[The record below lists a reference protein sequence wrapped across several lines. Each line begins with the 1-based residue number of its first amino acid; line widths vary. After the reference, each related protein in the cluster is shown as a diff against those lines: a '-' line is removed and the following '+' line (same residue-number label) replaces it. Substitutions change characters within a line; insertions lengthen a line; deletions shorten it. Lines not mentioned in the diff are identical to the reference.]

1 MFQVD
6 FNDMLQDPEFSPRA
20 RGCSRLN
27 CVQSKLSTVFPA
39 CAGMFLAETQLRG
52 LRRGFPRVR
61 GDVPLNSL
69 LRNPTSQ
76 FSPRARGCSHGLPN
90 RQKLHSVFP
99 ACAGMFL
106 RRMCSAGTVT
116 GFPRVRGDVPWCH
129 MLGQSIGGFSPRARG
144 CSSSRVFFS
153 RARRVFPACAG
164 MFRDCG
170 HEIFHHASFPRVRG
184 DVPPRLVQ
192 RFKRFRFSPRAR
204 GCSAAPCPT
213 LQALSV
219 FPACAG
225 MFRPGGENQ
234 PPRCGFPRVRGDV
247 PIRHGCL
254 VVDIV
259 VFPAC
264 AGMFLR
270 VLKCFRAL
278 GCFPR
283 VRGDV
288 PFDNGFET
296 RLLMVFPACAGMFL
310 IRRLQRSPS
319 HQFSPR
325 ARGCSGVFPGR

>member
-1 MFQVD
+1 M
-6 FNDMLQDPEFSPRA
+6 
-20 RGCSRLN
+20 
-27 CVQSKLSTVFPA
+27 
-39 CAGMFLAETQLRG
+39 
-52 LRRGFPRVR
+52 R

-204 GCSAAPCPT
+204 GCSDPARVPGCRHCGFPRVRGNVPFLFHFALGGSTFSPRARGCSSYTQAETAP
-213 LQALSV
+213 SRV

-225 MFRPGGENQ
+225 MFRSKTVPLSTLS
-234 PPRCGFPRVRGDV
+234 RFPRVCGDV
-247 PIRHGCL
+247 PHT
-254 VVDIV
+254 
-259 VFPAC
+259 
-264 AGMFLR
+264 
-270 VLKCFRAL
+270 VLNL
-278 GCFPR
+278 
-283 VRGDV
+283 
-288 PFDNGFET
+288 
-296 RLLMVFPACAGMFL
+296 
-310 IRRLQRSPS
+310 
-319 HQFSPR
+319 
-325 ARGCSGVFPGR
+325 